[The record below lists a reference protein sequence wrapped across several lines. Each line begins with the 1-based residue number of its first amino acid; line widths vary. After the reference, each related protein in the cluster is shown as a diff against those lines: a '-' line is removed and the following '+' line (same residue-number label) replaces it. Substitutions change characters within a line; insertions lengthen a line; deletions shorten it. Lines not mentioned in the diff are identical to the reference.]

1 MTPTLLLLLPGV
13 ASVMGLPIL
22 DSPSPPDVVTGIQQF
37 AGQFASETAPVLTT
51 VNAAVVD
58 IVRVA
63 YVTCL
68 LVGVLLYYT
77 HLGRRRRLGKDFI
90 IGGVLLIVITEF
102 VIPTVTGVI
111 G

>member
-1 MTPTLLLLLPGV
+1 MGMTPSLLLLLPAV
-13 ASVMGLPIL
+13 ASAMGLPIL
-22 DSPSPPDVVTGIQQF
+22 DSPPDIATGIQQF
-37 AGQFASETAPVLTT
+37 AGQFASETAAVLTT
-51 VNAAVVD
+51 VDAAVVD

-77 HLGRRRRLGKDFI
+77 HLGRRLGKDLI

-102 VIPTVTGVI
+102 VIPAVSGVI